1 MRINN
6 VIEQVYDIILLMK
19 QKNVRYNYKLM
30 EKENYKNDELLGLT
44 VIEQNKGSI
53 DILLRQK

>member
-1 MRINN
+1 
-6 VIEQVYDIILLMK
+6 
-19 QKNVRYNYKLM
+19 M